1 MALEINDQLAIPENE
16 LIERFVR
23 SSGPGGQNV
32 NKVATAVQLRFDVR
46 GSSVLKEETQDA
58 LLRIAGSRATREGV
72 LVIDARNHRKREQNR
87 EEARER
93 LRDMVRRALLKPKPR
108 RRTKP
113 SRRAKQRRLDN
124 KRKRS
129 QVKSGR
135 RSPRPDE

>member
-32 NKVATAVQLRFDVR
+32 NKVATAVQLRFAVR
-46 GSSVLKEETQDA
+46 GSSVLSEQTQDE

-72 LVIDARNHRKREQNR
+72 LVIDARSHRKREQNR

-93 LRDMVRRALLKPKPR
+93 LRDMVRRALLRRKPR
-108 RRTKP
+108 RKTKP

-135 RSPRPDE
+135 RSPRSDE